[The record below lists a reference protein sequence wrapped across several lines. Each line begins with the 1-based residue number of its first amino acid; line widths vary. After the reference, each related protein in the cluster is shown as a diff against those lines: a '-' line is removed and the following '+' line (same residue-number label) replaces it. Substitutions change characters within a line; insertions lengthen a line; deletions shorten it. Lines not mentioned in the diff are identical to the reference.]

1 MVAIFEYIDRY
12 FFCLFLLL
20 IGEMHR
26 VHNLFYP
33 RTQQN
38 DLVSNLDL
46 YTRLAYPTRN
56 PSTNI
61 LYQAP
66 YEHYHTRAR

>member
-12 FFCLFLLL
+12 FFFCLFLLVV
-20 IGEMHR
+20 GEMHC
-26 VHNLFYP
+26 VPNLFYP

-46 YTRLAYPTRN
+46 
-56 PSTNI
+56 
-61 LYQAP
+61 
-66 YEHYHTRAR
+66 